1 MNEIITE
8 KNYPVQRLWVFK
20 SILGYIVYLLLLIF
34 LIYFLFPYKLGG
46 ILKHRMIFYIILII
60 VFAIVRFMVMILT
73 RANFHYSI
81 EERFLTLEQGILSK
95 QKRHIPYGVIQNII
109 VKQDLFD
116 RIFGLA
122 SLIIENASESGGAF
136 ELQNQ
141 QVETVGF
148 YGNKVTIPGLTKAN
162 AEILKSII
170 LQKMKENP
178 TEDTRSGL

>member
-1 MNEIITE
+1 MKIA
-8 KNYPVQRLWVFK
+8 Y
-20 SILGYIVYLLLLIF
+20 
-34 LIYFLFPYKLGG
+34 
-46 ILKHRMIFYIILII
+46 
-60 VFAIVRFMVMILT
+60 
-73 RANFHYSI
+73 
-81 EERFLTLEQGILSK
+81 
-95 QKRHIPYGVIQNII
+95 IPYGVIQNII

-148 YGNKVTIPGLTKAN
+148 YGNKVTIHGLTKTN